1 MACVKC
7 GSIFYLKSNQAVWEE
22 LHRISRYLEPPVE
35 PSCPFSRCE
44 NASQGVISSPGAYYT
59 DGKTPTGSQR
69 YKCRSCGHRFS
80 VKGPTVGQKKPHEN
94 KLVFKLLVN
103 KNSIRSIAR
112 IAELSPKAVYDKIDF
127 IHRQCLLFVADR
139 EQDLQKLRLRRL
151 FISTD
156 RQDYQVNWTDR
167 KNKGNV
173 QLTAVASAES
183 RTGYVFPMS
192 INYDPDVD
200 VEAAVEAAKANGD
213 LDGRPDGFRESARI
227 WLPDETRPPPR
238 PLAVREHL
246 PAEQKFGMPDLEAVE
261 DLHPKHQLP
270 RHGAQVHFEYTCYA
284 HYRLL
289 RRLVGHAGKLRFFM
303 DEDGALQAAF
313 KTAFADRIRADE
325 VDGAA
330 VKINKSLTVDER
342 RTLVA
347 ETKRLVDEYRAA
359 AGLADFS
366 DAEVRLDLLGHEI
379 ATFIE
384 LLTTKKDSELKEID
398 PMLKKGWFWYP
409 FNTMAEPHKRI
420 KVLNDWSIKDDLHA
434 ARLMKRA
441 SLHAIDRFFMQIRR
455 LVMML
460 ERPISTPSNDG
471 RVWRGYSA
479 YNPRI
484 IQKLLDIYRVYYNY
498 VAVGEDKRTPAMR
511 LGLAM
516 GPVKLETILY
526 FDPLASR
533 LPEEQP
539 KPRRRAAPTGS
550 LARPR
555 RKPPIAPAVKER
567 LGATRNNES
576 S

>member
-1 MACVKC
+1 M
-7 GSIFYLKSNQAVWEE
+7 
-22 LHRISRYLEPPVE
+22 
-35 PSCPFSRCE
+35 
-44 NASQGVISSPGAYYT
+44 
-59 DGKTPTGSQR
+59 
-69 YKCRSCGHRFS
+69 
-80 VKGPTVGQKKPHEN
+80 GQKKPHEN

-127 IHRQCLLFVADR
+127 IHRQCLAFAADR
-139 EQDLQKLRLRRL
+139 ERDLQRLPLRRL

-167 KNKGNV
+167 KSKGNV
-173 QLTAVASAES
+173 QLTAVASAEN
-183 RTGYVFPMS
+183 RTGYVLPMT

-200 VEAAVEAAKANGD
+200 VEASAESAKVAGD
-213 LDGRPDGFRESARI
+213 FDGRPDAFRESARI

-238 PLAVREHL
+238 PRSVRESL
-246 PAEQKFGMPDLEAVE
+246 PAEQKPGAPDLEAVE
-261 DLHPKHQLP
+261 DLHPRHLLP
-270 RHGAQVHFEYTCYA
+270 RRGAQIHFEYTCYA

-289 RRLVGHAGKLRFFM
+289 RRLIGHAGKLRFFM

-313 KTAFADRIRADE
+313 KTAFVDRIRADE

-330 VKINKSLTVDER
+330 VMINKSLTVDER

-347 ETKRLVDEYRAA
+347 ETKKLVDEYRAA
-359 AGLADFS
+359 AELDDLS
-366 DAEVRLDLLGHEI
+366 DAEVRLDMLGHEI
-379 ATFIE
+379 AAFIE
-384 LLTTKKDSELKEID
+384 LLNTKEDRELKWTD
-398 PMLKKGWFWYP
+398 PLLPKGWFRYP

-420 KVLNDWSIKDDLHA
+420 RVLNAWRIKDDLHA

-455 LVMML
+455 LIMML

-471 RVWRGYSA
+471 RSWRGYSA

-526 FDPLASR
+526 FDPLTNQM
-533 LPEEQP
+533 PEERA
-539 KPRRRAAPTGS
+539 KSRRRAAPTGS

-555 RKPPIAPAVKER
+555 RKPLNPTEVSA
-567 LGATRNNES
+567 G
-576 S
+576 